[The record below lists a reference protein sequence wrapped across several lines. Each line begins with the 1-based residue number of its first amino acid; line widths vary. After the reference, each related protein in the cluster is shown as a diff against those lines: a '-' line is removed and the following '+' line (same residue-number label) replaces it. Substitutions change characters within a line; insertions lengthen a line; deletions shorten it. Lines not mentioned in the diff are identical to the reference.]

1 MADLQLH
8 TYTTF
13 AETRTLAESVGS
25 RPSSKFALEWKVK
38 HAQNDMNS
46 KSVALQSTM
55 KPPTPCARR

>member
-25 RPSSKFALEWKVK
+25 RPSSQFVLEWKVK

-46 KSVALQSTM
+46 KSVAL
-55 KPPTPCARR
+55 